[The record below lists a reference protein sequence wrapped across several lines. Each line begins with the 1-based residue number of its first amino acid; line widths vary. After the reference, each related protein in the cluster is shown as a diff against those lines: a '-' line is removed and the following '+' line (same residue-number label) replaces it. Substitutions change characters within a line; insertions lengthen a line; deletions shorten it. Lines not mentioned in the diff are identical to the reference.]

1 MTEEKERAA
10 GVIEAHGELV
20 GHIERSTSRM
30 RALSAVTV
38 VVASILLVSYAF
50 QLLLPLTGVSSVTVN
65 LRDPGNVSAEIVV
78 LALAAAWLYVGV
90 RDLVFSLRI
99 RRRIVGARSRE
110 REIEKR
116 ISGDQDTLQE

>member
-20 GHIERSTSRM
+20 GHIERSASRM

-38 VVASILLVSYAF
+38 VVASVLLVSYAF
-50 QLLLPLTGVSSVTVN
+50 QLLLPLTGESSVTVN
-65 LRDPGNVSAEIVV
+65 LRDPGNVAAELVV
-78 LALAAAWLYVGV
+78 FALAAVWLYVGA
-90 RDLVFSLRI
+90 RDLMFSSRI
-99 RRRIVGARSRE
+99 RRRIMGARSYE

-116 ISGDQDTLQE
+116 ISGEQDSPQE